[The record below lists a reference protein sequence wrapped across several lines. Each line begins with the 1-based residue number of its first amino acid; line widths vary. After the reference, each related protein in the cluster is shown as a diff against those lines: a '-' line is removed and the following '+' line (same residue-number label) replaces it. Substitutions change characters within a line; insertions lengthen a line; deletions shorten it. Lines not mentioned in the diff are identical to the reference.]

1 MPVRL
6 RSSVGPKARKP
17 MPFKK
22 LESVS
27 KPVMVTMTV
36 SEFTRES
43 DRRIVTDSET
53 DYESEI
59 EAAEPVDQS
68 TPKNPKNSKSK
79 VKIVKPRRSTR
90 GSEKRGAILTRAA
103 KRRVEL

>member
-68 TPKNPKNSKSK
+68 TPKNSKPK